1 MYETDQK
8 RVRKARVNSGESS
21 HNDSPRNFS
30 NRTTTQQE
38 QLANDL
44 IATTDPGNFN
54 LDSPCLSEDVVT
66 LRYLRSGA
74 IAPRDF
80 FLAIPTFW
88 LLDEKIP
95 SVQFPA
101 IQDDT
106 ARKLLGNTN

>member
-1 MYETDQK
+1 MVKLHTMTPPG
-8 RVRKARVNSGESS
+8 VSS
-21 HNDSPRNFS
+21 IELLL
-30 NRTTTQQE
+30 NRE

-44 IATTDPGNFN
+44 IATTDPVHFN

-106 ARKLLGNTN
+106 ARKILGNTN